1 MSFNVLIVDDS
12 ASMRAVIKKIIAISG
27 FRLDSCFEAANGRE
41 ALDQLKQN
49 WVDAIISD
57 INMPHM
63 NGLELLRA
71 LREDSLYQSIPTII
85 VSTDG
90 SSETMSEALEAGAKD
105 FIRKPFLP
113 EDIRR
118 VLYDVIGVGSDGE
131 YQEDRRDTDN
141 LDF

>member
-27 FRLDSCFEAANGRE
+27 FRLDRCFEAANGQE

-57 INMPHM
+57 INMPQM
-63 NGLELLRA
+63 NGMELLRA
-71 LREDSLYQSIPTII
+71 LRQDPLYQSIPTII
-85 VSTDG
+85 ISTEG
-90 SSETMSEALEAGAKD
+90 SSERMSEALQAGAKE
-105 FIRKPFLP
+105 FIKKPFLP

-131 YQEDRRDTDN
+131 YQEDRRDTDS